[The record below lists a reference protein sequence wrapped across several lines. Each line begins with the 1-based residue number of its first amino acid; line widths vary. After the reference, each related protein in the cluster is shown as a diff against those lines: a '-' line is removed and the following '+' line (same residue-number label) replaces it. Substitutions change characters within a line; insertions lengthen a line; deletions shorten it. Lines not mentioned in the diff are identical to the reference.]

1 MSVEVISSEK
11 TVQNRQ
17 ASESQKIL
25 AQIEEAV
32 RGKQGQQVVEVHF
45 PDGKLNNLGV
55 CQMIHLYYNA
65 EIVNCDRLIIKYD
78 GGHKEIIH
86 RRLSNVCEAHN
97 GNWFAASNVIC
108 MIGNDQRRPDAGAW
122 FQWPSYDELH
132 VPIKNCCIPPDLWF
146 EVFYNKDPDRENAL
160 EKIDMV
166 QRDLDGIFNIEF
178 VAITLPDG
186 RYPFR
191 GNPNPGAISIL
202 ANQTGQNTRLYLA
215 PYLIHWNANNIPVYY
230 IISWNHYIVFR
241 CGVILHFNIILDIIS
256 RP

>member
-1 MSVEVISSEK
+1 MSVEVIGSEK

-25 AQIEEAV
+25 AQIEEA
-32 RGKQGQQVVEVHF
+32 
-45 PDGKLNNLGV
+45 
-55 CQMIHLYYNA
+55 MIHLYYNA
-65 EIVNCDRLIIKYD
+65 EIVNCDRLIIKHD

-86 RRLSNVCEAHN
+86 RRLLNVCEAHN

-122 FQWPSYDELH
+122 FQWLSYDELH
-132 VPIKNCCIPPDLWF
+132 EPIKNCCIPPDLWF
-146 EVFYNKDPDRENAL
+146 EVFYNKDPDQENAL

-166 QRDLDGIFNIEF
+166 QRDLDAIFNIEF
-178 VAITLPDG
+178 VAIALPDE
-186 RYPFR
+186 RSPFR
-191 GNPNPGAISIL
+191 GNPNPETISIL
-202 ANQTGQNTRLYLA
+202 ANQTGQNTRPYLA

-230 IISWNHYIVFR
+230 IISWNRHIVLR

-256 RP
+256 KP